1 MNPVLFHLLILWAI
15 AAVLLG
21 GLFFAL
27 SRGAPI
33 QPVNRR
39 GVFTFISAS
48 FGVVVGM
55 TTFFAYLPSGKLDL
69 KFGSGGKV
77 VTSYDPGCEMP
88 QALALVPPNRLVV
101 SGTEVCYEEDS
112 PSPVGT
118 LAVYRR

>member
-48 FGVVVGM
+48 FGVVVGL
-55 TTFFAYLPSGKLDL
+55 TTFFASQHYSDVRQAAQQEATSL
-69 KFGSGGKV
+69 GSW
-77 VTSYDPGCEMP
+77 
-88 QALALVPPNRLVV
+88 RL
-101 SGTEVCYEEDS
+101 
-112 PSPVGT
+112 
-118 LAVYRR
+118 